1 MSTITTISGGSVSSS
16 AANDGV
22 GLAER
27 YRSIRTETL
36 NLVAPLTAED
46 CAVQAMAEASPA
58 KWHLAHSTW
67 FFETFVLAAHDP
79 KYAPFD
85 ETYLYLFN
93 SYYNSVGR
101 QYSRPHRGLLTR
113 PSLDEVLDYRRAI
126 DDRVLAFIEGA
137 SNDIAKRAASTILI
151 GLNHEQQHQELILT
165 DIKALFWANPLR
177 PAYQVDDSAA
187 SAIGSTGSVRWVELD
202 DGLREIGFSGE
213 GFCYDNETPRHRVWL
228 DRFALS
234 DRPVTNGEFIQFI
247 EDGGYARS
255 DLWLSDGW
263 IAVGREGWHSPLYWE
278 KTDGGWENFTLAGM
292 RPVDLT
298 EPVCHVSYFESDA
311 YARWAGARL
320 PTESEWESAAD
331 GATEQGALLEG
342 HRFHPAALVDTDR
355 AAISLRRMIGDVWE
369 WTSSAYSAYPGYRT
383 PEGAIGEYNA
393 KFMCN
398 QFVLRGGSCATSG
411 SHVRG
416 TYRNYFSAAARWQFS
431 GLRLARNA

>member
-1 MSTITTISGGSVSSS
+1 MSTVTTISGGSVSSS
-16 AANDGV
+16 AANHGV

-27 YRSIRTETL
+27 YRAIRTETL

-79 KYAPFD
+79 KYVPFD

-93 SYYNSVGR
+93 SYYNSVGK

-126 DDRVLAFIEGA
+126 DDRVLAFIDGA
-137 SNDIAKRAASTILI
+137 NNDIAERAASTILI

-177 PAYQVDDSAA
+177 PAYQVGDSAA
-187 SAIGSTGSVRWVELD
+187 LATGSTGPVRWVELD
-202 DGLREIGFSGE
+202 DGVREIGFSGD
-213 GFCYDNETPRHRVWL
+213 GFCYDNEMPRHRVWL

-247 EDGGYARS
+247 EDGGYTRS

-263 IAVGREGWHSPLYWE
+263 IAVGREGWQSPLYWE
-278 KTDGGWENFTLAGM
+278 KTDGGWAYFTLAGM

-311 YARWAGARL
+311 FARWAGARL

-331 GATEQGALLEG
+331 GAAEPGALLEG
-342 HRFHPAALVDTDR
+342 HRFHPAALADTDR
-355 AAISLRRMIGDVWE
+355 AATSLRRMIGDVWE

-411 SHVRG
+411 SHVRS